1 METIFLTA
9 SILGGGDRGED
20 WGDDDW
26 GKGKCGWEVQWAQVE
41 IVNLPEPSTYA
52 MLGVCLSLAALMWWR
67 RRQSVRTA
75 A

>member
-1 METIFLTA
+1 LTA

-20 WGDDDW
+20 WGEDDS
-26 GKGKCGWEVQWAQVE
+26 GKGKFGWEVQWAEVE